1 MAAWR
6 LIADRTIAIL
16 GDPRHPSALS
26 PQAAFVLKVNDAVV
40 DGGSGYAFNASMF
53 VRNGRWYWDPPAA
66 SAGPKQVAPRVQQ
79 LVSMV
84 MIWCDSFQHF
94 VFDCLP
100 RLELVADVLAS
111 DASIHV
117 LVQPG
122 VGFSELA
129 LLVLGPAFT
138 ADRFIV
144 ANGALVYPAD
154 VVWVPHFAQQT
165 KMGFVP
171 PGIAF
176 QRSAALLR
184 VQPASPRNL
193 VVYLARAHGRP
204 RSVLNE
210 KELLEAVQTLIAPH
224 GLLLEVLLD
233 PHDWRADRELLS
245 RAALLFGPHGGS
257 FANMLF
263 LQPGTPVLEF
273 LSTLIAAEARD
284 CYAGLA
290 AGLGLPFWRYAPPV
304 FSYERPMRIDVD
316 DVLSMLKQTG
326 ILHYSW
332 VAECCA
338 PLGMFGGSLSLV
350 RPPKVMSSLRALLS
364 RSCPQYHVFLG
375 MCGGIASGKSN
386 ACRVLEK
393 LGAVCV
399 DTDKI
404 AHKGRHPPCPTPL
417 VAALRL

>member
-6 LIADRTIAIL
+6 PIADRTITFL
-16 GDPRHPSALS
+16 GDPRHPTALG
-26 PQAAFVLKVNDAVV
+26 PQAAFVLKVNDAVI

-53 VRNGRWYWDPPAA
+53 VRNGRWYWDPP
-66 SAGPKQVAPRVQQ
+66 SATAVPKQVAPRVPQ

-84 MIWCDSFQHF
+84 MIWCDFFQHF

-100 RLELVADVLAS
+100 RLELIADLLAS
-111 DASIHV
+111 DASIRV

-129 LLVLGPAFT
+129 LLMLGPAFA

-144 ANGALVYPAD
+144 AHGAFVYPAD
-154 VVWVPHFAQQT
+154 VVWVPHFAQQS

-176 QRSAALLR
+176 QRSAPRLR

-193 VVYLARAHGRP
+193 VVYLARARGRS

-210 KELLEAVQTLIAPH
+210 QELLDAVQKLIAPH

-233 PHDWRADRELLS
+233 PRDWRADRELLS
-245 RAALLFGPHGGS
+245 RAVLLFGPHGGS

-290 AGLGLPFWRYAPPV
+290 AGLGLPFWRYAPPL
-304 FSYERPMRIDVD
+304 FSYERPMRVDVD
-316 DVLSMLKQTG
+316 DVLNMLKLTDV
-326 ILHYSW
+326 LHY
-332 VAECCA
+332 CT
-338 PLGMFGGSLSLV
+338 
-350 RPPKVMSSLRALLS
+350 
-364 RSCPQYHVFLG
+364 
-375 MCGGIASGKSN
+375 
-386 ACRVLEK
+386 LE
-393 LGAVCV
+393 
-399 DTDKI
+399 
-404 AHKGRHPPCPTPL
+404 RHPNDDVWLGLSTKSHVKP
-417 VAALRL
+417 ARFALAFLSAVPRLFGCLWWYCFWKVECLSGP